1 MKAKIATSL
10 IAMLLVS
17 ACSALP
23 NNDSTSFP
31 PQVVWNDTATHEGVT
46 YPATDLPGD

>member
-1 MKAKIATSL
+1 MKTKIALSFL
-10 IAMLLVS
+10 ALALAS
-17 ACSALP
+17 ACSAVP
-23 NNDSTSFP
+23 TIDNSFP